1 MLERKIR
8 TPCIGV
14 CSTGLGDTVCRGC
27 KRFLHEVT
35 DWNAY
40 SEADRAAVD
49 RRLEML
55 LTDIVSAKLRITDAD
70 RLRAAL
76 DSEGVRYL
84 HHRNPYC
91 WAFDL
96 LRAGAGQ
103 IGDPVL
109 FGIEVFAEF
118 RDVSLVQLREQI
130 DQEYYILSE
139 AHYERYFNIKVLNI
153 R

>member
-40 SEADRAAVD
+40 SEADRTAVD

-55 LTDIVSAKLRITDAD
+55 LTDIVSAKLRIIAPEQ
-70 RLRAAL
+70 LQAAL

-91 WAFDL
+91 RAFDL

-103 IGDPVL
+103 IGDLSP
-109 FGIEVFAEF
+109 FGIEVLAGF
-118 RDVSLVQLREQI
+118 RELSPSELRDQI
-130 DQEYYILSE
+130 DQEFYILSE
-139 AHYERYFNIKVLNI
+139 AHYERYFNIKVLNNA
-153 R
+153 